1 MKKFAPPAAS
11 ALWRRTVHFK
21 GGFILQTILRFD
33 WSVFQFIDQHLR
45 CAPLD
50 AVMVGITHLGDA
62 GAVWIALLLI
72 LCCFR
77 KTRRSGA
84 AMGIALLC
92 SLVLGD
98 LLLKNL
104 IARARPFDLQLWE
117 GLYRYPGLIARPDSY
132 SFPSGHTGSSVG
144 AACSLLLCRRDKWG
158 AAAVVLAL
166 LIGFSRIYLQV
177 HYPTDVLAGAALGLL
192 YGLIGFAAAKHLPGD
207 FRGNPVR

>member
-1 MKKFAPPAAS
+1 MADNSLFQE
-11 ALWRRTVHFK
+11 K
-21 GGFILQTILRFD
+21 GGLFLQAILRFD

-72 LCCFR
+72 LCRFK

-84 AMGIALLC
+84 AIGIALLC

-104 IARARPFDLQLWE
+104 VTRARPFDLTLWE
-117 GLYRYPGLIARPDSY
+117 GLYQYPGLITRPDSY

-144 AACSLLLCRRDKWG
+144 AACSLLLCRRDRWG
-158 AAAVVLAL
+158 AAAMVLAL
-166 LIGFSRIYLQV
+166 LIGFSRVYLQV
-177 HYPTDVLAGAALGLL
+177 HYLTDVLAGAALGLL
-192 YGLIGFAAAKHLPGD
+192 YGLIGFTAAKHLSGR
-207 FRGNPVR
+207 FWGNPMR